1 MKTKNNLLLATTALV
16 TLTALTFSGCSENEV
31 TDINPDANPAMSF
44 DVYTGV
50 QTKGTE
56 TTTSSIQAATSDG
69 FGVLAYKTTG
79 EWDGEGT
86 ADAATPNIMYNE
98 HVYYNSAAWKYDNTK
113 FWPTNED
120 KISFFAYAPYESAPA
135 EGTDKKIKL
144 SAASETGAPTI
155 EFEVNATELTKM
167 VDLVTDTQKNKTSSD
182 NTGKVSF
189 ELKHVLT
196 KVVLKAKTD
205 VALGDVTKVFITGV
219 KVAPKESKLCSKAT
233 YKFADDTWDYTEST
247 PTYFEND
254 INLYD
259 ETNGVLNL
267 TTASSWGYTTNS
279 VDVSGTSEVDLF
291 KSDEALYFIPAR
303 NTDGLEAAGDV
314 QLKVS
319 YDIVTKVS
327 DEANTTSS
335 VSEKVIDLP
344 QYALQK
350 GNSYTYTLI
359 IGMNAI
365 QLEGTV
371 DTNWTDATSS
381 PGSGDIDVK

>member
-56 TTTSSIQAATSDG
+56 TTTSSIQTEEAG
-69 FGVLAYKTTG
+69 FGVLAYKTSSSG
-79 EWDGEGT
+79 WDSDGGS
-86 ADAATPNIMYNE
+86 ATPGFMYN
-98 HVYYNSAAWKYDNTK
+98 VQVKYTSGSWGYTPTK
-113 FWPTNED
+113 FWPTNGD
-120 KISFFAYAPYESAPA
+120 KITFFAYAPYESAPDL
-135 EGTDKKIKL
+135 GTNKKIKL
-144 SAASETGAPTI
+144 SAASVTGAPTI
-155 EFEVNATELTKM
+155 EFEVNTELTNM
-167 VDLVTDTQKNKTSSD
+167 VDLVTSNDKKDQESST
-182 NTGKVSF
+182 NSGKVSF
-189 ELKHVLT
+189 SFSHILT

-205 VALGDVTKVFITGV
+205 VDLGTDTKVFITGV

-233 YKFADDTWDYTEST
+233 YKFADDTWDYTDPT
-247 PTYFEND
+247 PTYFSSD

-259 ETNGVLNL
+259 ATNGVLNL
-267 TTASSWGYTTNS
+267 TEISGSWGYTETAIN
-279 VDVSGTSEVDLF
+279 VSGTTEVDLF

-303 NTDGLEAAGDV
+303 NADGLETAGDV

-365 QLEGTV
+365 KLEGTV

>member
-69 FGVLAYKTTG
+69 FGVLAYKTTTAG
-79 EWDGEGT
+79 WDGEGI
-86 ADAATPNIMYNE
+86 AAAATPNIMYNE
-98 HVYYNSAAWKYDNTK
+98 HVYYSSAAWKYDDTK
-113 FWPTNED
+113 FWPTNTD
-120 KISFFAYAPYESAPA
+120 KISFFAYAPYESAPDL
-135 EGTDKKIKL
+135 GTDKKIKL
-144 SAASETGAPTI
+144 SAATKTGAPTI
-155 EFEVNATELTKM
+155 EFEVNTELTNM
-167 VDLVTDTQKNKTSSD
+167 VDLVTDNTQKDKTSSD

-189 ELKHVLT
+189 SLKHVLT

-219 KVAPKESKLCSKAT
+219 KVAPKGSKLCSKAT
-233 YKFADDTWDYTEST
+233 YKFADDTWDYSS
-247 PTYFEND
+247 PTYFEAAD

-267 TTASSWGYTTNS
+267 TTANSWGYTTNS
-279 VDVSGTSEVDLF
+279 VDVSGTSEVALF
-291 KSDEALYFIPAR
+291 KENEALYFIPAR
-303 NTDGLEAAGDV
+303 NADGLETAGDV

-344 QYALQK
+344 ISALKK

>member
-44 DVYTGV
+44 DIYTGV

-69 FGVLAYKTTG
+69 FGVLAYKTTASG
-79 EWDGEGT
+79 WDSDGSS
-86 ADAATPNIMYNE
+86 ATPNIMYNE
-98 HVYYNSAAWKYDNTK
+98 HVYYSSAAWKYDDTK
-113 FWPTNED
+113 FWPTNTD
-120 KISFFAYAPYESAPA
+120 KISFFAYAPYESAPDL
-135 EGTDKKIKL
+135 GTDKKIKL
-144 SAASETGAPTI
+144 SAATKTGAPTI
-155 EFEVNATELTKM
+155 EFEVNTELTNM
-167 VDLVTDTQKNKTSSD
+167 VDLVTDNTQKDKTSSD

-189 ELKHVLT
+189 SLKHVLT

-219 KVAPKESKLCSKAT
+219 KVAPKGSKLCSKAT
-233 YKFADDTWDYTEST
+233 YKFADDTWDYTSPT
-247 PTYFEND
+247 PEYFSGDIDLYND
-254 INLYD
+254 P
-259 ETNGVLNL
+259 NGVLNL
-267 TTASSWGYTTNS
+267 TAASSWGYTTNS
-279 VDVSGTSEVDLF
+279 VDVSGTSEVALF
-291 KSDEALYFIPAR
+291 KENEALYFIPVDNA
-303 NTDGLEAAGDV
+303 TGLGNAGDV

-344 QYALQK
+344 QYALKK

-365 QLEGTV
+365 KLEGTV
-371 DTNWTDATSS
+371 DINWTDATSD
-381 PGSGDIDVK
+381 GGDIDVK

>member
-31 TDINPDANPAMSF
+31 TDINPDANPVMSF

-56 TTTSSIQAATSDG
+56 TTTSSIQTTTTDG
-69 FGVLAYKTTG
+69 FGVLAYKTTTAG
-79 EWDGEGT
+79 WDGE
-86 ADAATPNIMYNE
+86 ADGATPNIMYNE
-98 HVYYNSAAWKYDNTK
+98 HVYYDAAWKYDNAK

-120 KISFFAYAPYESAPA
+120 KISFFAYAPYESAPS
-135 EGTDKKIKL
+135 EGTEKKIKL
-144 SAASETGAPTI
+144 SAATKTGAPTI
-155 EFEVNATELTKM
+155 EFEVNTTELTKM
-167 VDLVTDTQKNKTSSD
+167 VDLVTDNTQKDKTSSD
-182 NTGKVSF
+182 NTGTVSF
-189 ELKHVLT
+189 ALKHVLT

-219 KVAPKESKLCSKAT
+219 KVAPKSNKLCSKAT
-233 YKFADDTWDYTEST
+233 YKFADDTWDYSDPT
-247 PTYFEND
+247 PTYFESD

-267 TTASSWGYTTNS
+267 TTASSWGYTETAIN
-279 VDVSGTSEVDLF
+279 VSGTSEVDLF
-291 KSDEALYFIPAR
+291 KTDEALYFIPVDDA
-303 NTDGLEAAGDV
+303 TGLGTAGDV

-319 YDIVTKVS
+319 YDIVTKLTES
-327 DEANTTSS
+327 SNTTSS

-344 QYALQK
+344 QSALKK

-365 QLEGTV
+365 KLEGTV
-371 DTNWTDATSS
+371 DTNWTDATS
-381 PGSGDIDVK
+381 GSGDINVK